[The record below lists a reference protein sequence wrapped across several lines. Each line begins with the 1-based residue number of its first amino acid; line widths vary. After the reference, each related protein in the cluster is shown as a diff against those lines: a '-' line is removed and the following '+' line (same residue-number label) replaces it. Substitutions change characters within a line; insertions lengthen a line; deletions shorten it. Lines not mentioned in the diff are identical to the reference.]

1 MSSLDKLIDNDI
13 LKIGHESVLIVIT
26 LQFIPRLTGRS
37 SLVKRP
43 IYLIMR
49 PPSIYV
55 GAKEAIVT
63 VSDQNQLIA
72 DWARVIVTQTAPEEI
87 PLFRVKSVEYFKNP
101 DKLLKGQESKDDMLG
116 FGAGEAVILVTP
128 YVLTIAT
135 QVIKFVT
142 EELSKALAT
151 QSADAIG
158 DIVKRIFQRPG
169 KKQDDTISI
178 PLTHEQLAQIYHV
191 AYQTALGLHLPDE
204 KAKLLAHATVGS
216 LAVAPS

>member
-1 MSSLDKLIDNDI
+1 M
-13 LKIGHESVLIVIT
+13 
-26 LQFIPRLTGRS
+26 
-37 SLVKRP
+37 
-43 IYLIMR
+43 
-49 PPSIYV
+49 
-55 GAKEAIVT
+55 T

-72 DWARVIVTQTAPEEI
+72 DWARDIVTQTAPAEL

-101 DKLLKGQESKDDMLG
+101 AKLLKGQKGKDHMLG
-116 FGAGEAVILVTP
+116 FGAGEAVMLVTP
-128 YVLTIAT
+128 YVLIIAT

-142 EELSKALAT
+142 EELSKALTT

-169 KKQDDTISI
+169 KKQDDTTPI

-191 AYQTALGLHLPDE
+191 AYQTALGLQLPDE
-204 KAKLLAHATVGS
+204 KAKLLANATVGS

>member
-1 MSSLDKLIDNDI
+1 M
-13 LKIGHESVLIVIT
+13 
-26 LQFIPRLTGRS
+26 RL
-37 SLVKRP
+37 
-43 IYLIMR
+43 
-49 PPSIYV
+49 PSTYV
-55 GAKEAIVT
+55 GAKGEFVT

-72 DWARVIVTQTAPEEI
+72 NWARDIVTQTAPEEL
-87 PLFRVKSVEYFKNP
+87 PLFRIQSVEYFKNP
-101 DKLLKGQESKDDMLG
+101 NKLLKSQKSKDDMLG

-158 DIVKRIFQRPG
+158 DIVKRIFQRPE
-169 KKQDDTISI
+169 KKPVDTTSI
-178 PLTHEQLAQIYHV
+178 PLTHDQLAQIYNV
-191 AYQTALGLHLPDE
+191 AYQTALGLQLPDE